1 MRTLKASATPIHTPL
16 NFSASLNAIVR
27 VFRWNIPRSNA
38 TRKNMKRMNAA
49 HNHIEP
55 SGSEDPKCWSR
66 AFFFA
71 LDLPLLLVPLRPA
84 LTEAKS
90 GRKYRGTLRIGRPT
104 ASRPC
109 SRMDAPVG
117 GAPPTGM
124 SGCHSD
130 TAPAQSRLCWSSVL
144 DFRQTAAGKN
154 GAIEA
159 NALDVP

>member
-90 GRKYRGTLRIGRPT
+90 GNKYLCTLRMSPPT

-109 SRMDAPVG
+109 SRIDPPVG
-117 GAPPTGM
+117 GAPPDR
-124 SGCHSD
+124 HE
-130 TAPAQSRLCWSSVL
+130 RLP
-144 DFRQTAAGKN
+144 FKHGAGQG
-154 GAIEA
+154 GALLA
-159 NALDVP
+159 